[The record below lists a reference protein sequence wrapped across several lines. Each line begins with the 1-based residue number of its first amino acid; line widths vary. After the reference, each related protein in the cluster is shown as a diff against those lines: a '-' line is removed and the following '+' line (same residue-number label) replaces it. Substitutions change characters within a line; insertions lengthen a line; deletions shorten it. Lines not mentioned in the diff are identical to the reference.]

1 MSSKVYGPMRLPES
15 ARTSKQYPKVAPLPS
30 EWVDMRRNYGRGI
43 CRFLRID
50 GEPAD
55 PAEFIRRRDGAYGA
69 DIKDAYCATRH
80 TGITGAY
87 VLDVCVTSWH
97 NNPRKG
103 DRCPFLP
110 EKEHAA

>member
-1 MSSKVYGPMRLPES
+1 MKPTNTRKCIRQRIVTLADIERRYG
-15 ARTSKQYPKVAPLPS
+15 
-30 EWVDMRRNYGRGI
+30 G
-43 CRFLRID
+43 
-50 GEPAD
+50 
-55 PAEFIRRRDGAYGA
+55 YGA